1 MVQSF
6 KGRLTIGSEECILG
20 EMTKETRQSLRQCG
34 EKEVL
39 VFENVTAE
47 SNEIP
52 SDAICVA
59 ETNQGMKKAVCKHEC
74 EFNEKC
80 LQLCPEEVDSQSID
94 KRVVPSRASL
104 GEIFPGTY
112 FVQNSLKLHQHKAK
126 RVTLYP
132 EFHHSDEVE
141 IQDDGSLR
149 LKEKRRNGDI
159 LRYGQFCIE
168 LLDKSFGKGRYLVKT
183 PWLEEEKEGE
193 LCSYLISSS
202 D

>member
-1 MVQSF
+1 M
-6 KGRLTIGSEECILG
+6 
-20 EMTKETRQSLRQCG
+20 
-34 EKEVL
+34 
-39 VFENVTAE
+39 FENVIAE

-80 LQLCPEEVDSQSID
+80 LQLCLNEVNSQSISN
-94 KRVVPSRASL
+94 RVVPSQASL
-104 GEIFPGTY
+104 EEIFAETF
-112 FVQNSLKLHQHKAK
+112 FVRNSLKLHQHNAK
-126 RVTLYP
+126 HITLYP

-159 LRYGQFCIE
+159 LRYGQFCIA
-168 LLDKSFGKGRYLVKT
+168 LLDKSIGKGRYAVKT
-183 PWLEEEKEGE
+183 SWLEKKKEGE
-193 LCSYLISSS
+193 LS
-202 D
+202 